1 MLDLTKLPILLNEY
15 NDTNGVEYLSDNPDY
30 SELFTHKQK
39 SYSRLKP
46 GSVQEDYLIVY
57 SYIHNI
63 KAVANELIENNV
75 EFEHVSCHLSDE
87 SYLLINE
94 NQEL

>member
-1 MLDLTKLPILLNEY
+1 MGLDLTKLPILLNEY
-15 NDTNGVEYLSDNPDY
+15 NDNNGVEYLRDNPDY
-30 SELFTHKQK
+30 
-39 SYSRLKP
+39 LKFNYYQ
-46 GSVQEDYLIVY
+46 GDYLIVY